1 MTETYQGASKAA
13 EKKKKKKFAQGQ
25 DVKYPISKI
34 VYP

>member
-13 EKKKKKKFAQGQ
+13 EKKKKKFAQGQ

-34 VYP
+34 LYP